1 MTTAAPAEVVIPAA
15 PIAEALT
22 AAAQEAAAPTMEVPE
37 EAAIP
42 AAVQEA
48 APIVAVQEA
57 VTPAAAAEVTWMWS
71 GHRICCSP
79 AHVIDIY
86 ILRISPHFPVGYIP
100 HRLRLRPMWTAPW
113 AEADRENYGKESVT
127 VTIGE

>member
-1 MTTAAPAEVVIPAA
+1 MTTVAPAAVVIPEA
-15 PIAEALT
+15 PIVE
-22 AAAQEAAAPTMEVPE
+22 AQEETAPTMEVSE

-42 AAVQEA
+42 AAVR
-48 APIVAVQEA
+48 EA
-57 VTPAAAAEVTWMWS
+57 VTPAAPEETAAAVAEVTWIWS

-79 AHVIDIY
+79 AYAIDIY

>member
-1 MTTAAPAEVVIPAA
+1 MTTVAPVAVVIPAA
-15 PIAEALT
+15 PIVEAR
-22 AAAQEAAAPTMEVPE
+22 E

-48 APIVAVQEA
+48 APIAAAQEA
-57 VTPAAAAEVTWMWS
+57 VTPAAPEATAAPAAEVTWIWS

-79 AHVIDIY
+79 AYAIDIY

-127 VTIGE
+127 VMIGE